1 MADSNTRITNIVG
14 KSFNELKQRHIE
26 YISGSDEFS
35 DYRFAGSRL
44 NVLMSAVTF
53 STYYMQSYANFA
65 LRESY
70 LQTCRRLESGII
82 AAQEQGYVPRGVRG
96 AVDEIEVVVTDAL
109 DRDFVTMPRGTVFSG
124 SINDD
129 TYLFTSVADRTSE
142 RLTNDTYR
150 LTIPIVQGN
159 LVSRFRTY
167 TESVNEFVLRDD
179 RADTSTMRVLVN
191 GQEWTFVDSSIGT
204 RPSSEVWYLR
214 YTEEKFPVI
223 YFGTGSV
230 TNEEES
236 GIGGIKPIIGSE
248 VEIEYIRSTGER
260 ANGADGY
267 EDVSSFD
274 NLEFIQ
280 IIQNPDAN
288 PDYTG
293 AYGGAE
299 FQTLEALRSNVF
311 IFRDA
316 QRRCVTPVDYE
327 SIITRQFGNFI
338 GSIRVTGR
346 ADNPGYAFIN
356 IKPLQGFNLSPSIKS
371 DIEDYVAGLNVVT
384 VEPVIAD
391 PTYMFVKK
399 VVDVDYDLNLG
410 AGDEGTIR
418 RDVVAGIDS
427 YYTTEVENFGQSFH
441 TSRMLSYVDSANDA
455 VLGSS
460 ATLELVREFDGIV
473 TDVVRDSFFGN
484 QIVPSSFE
492 TSTFIFESDELDIS
506 LQPETYEVY
515 VRDDGAGQLLIGPFG
530 VNENI
535 SVPITEITEDGNWYA
550 IGQID
555 YISSSYVFAFD
566 ALGIASTR
574 FIVGAYTTTVK
585 PLYSDIYADQGVI
598 IVFDSTLRPE
608 YLDIDFYPIVLRG

>member
-1 MADSNTRITNIVG
+1 MADSNTRISNIVG
-14 KSFNELKQRHIE
+14 KSFDQLKQRHIE
-26 YISGSDEFS
+26 YISGSTEFS
-35 DYRFAGSRL
+35 DYRFSGSRL

-53 STYYMQSYANFA
+53 STYYTQAYANFA
-65 LRESY
+65 LRESF

-109 DRDFVTMPRGTVFSG
+109 TRDFVTIPRGTVFSG
-124 SINDD
+124 AINDD

-142 RLTNDTYR
+142 RLTDGTYR
-150 LTIPIVQGN
+150 LILPIVQGN

-167 TESVNEFVLRDD
+167 TENVNEFVIRDD
-179 RADTSTMRVLVN
+179 RTDTSTMRVLVN
-191 GQEWTFVDSSIGT
+191 GQEWSYVDTSIGT

-230 TNEEES
+230 TNEQES

-274 NLEFIQ
+274 NIEFVDV
-280 IIQNPDAN
+280 IQNPSDN
-288 PDYTG
+288 DDYTG

-299 FQTLEALRSNVF
+299 FQTLESLKNNVF
-311 IFRDA
+311 LFRDA

-327 SIITRQFGNFI
+327 SIITREFGNFI
-338 GSIRVTGR
+338 GSIRVSGR
-346 ADNPGYAFIN
+346 SENPGFAFIN
-356 IKPLQGFNLSPSIKS
+356 IKPLQGFNLSPSIKN
-371 DIEDYVAGLNVVT
+371 DIEQYVNGLNVVT
-384 VEPVIAD
+384 IDPIIAD

-399 VVDVDYDLNLG
+399 VVEVDYDLNLG

-418 RDVVAGIDS
+418 RDVVDS
-427 YYTTEVENFGQSFH
+427 ISNYYSSEVENFGKSFH
-441 TSRMLSYVDSANDA
+441 TSRMLSYVDGSNNAI
-455 VLGSS
+455 LGSS
-460 ATLELVREFDGIV
+460 ATLELVREFNGI
-473 TDVVRDSFFGN
+473 TSDVVRNSFFGN
-484 QIVPSSFE
+484 QIVPKSFE
-492 TSTFIFESDELDIS
+492 TSTFIFESDELDVA

-515 VRDDGAGQLLIGPFG
+515 IRDNGSGQLLIGPFG

-535 SVPITEITEDGNWYA
+535 SVPVSETTSDGDWYVV
-550 IGQID
+550 GEID
-555 YISSSYVFAFD
+555 YISSSYVFAFN

-574 FIVGAYTTTVK
+574 FLVGEYTTTVE
-585 PLYSDIYADQGVI
+585 PEYSDIYADQGVI
-598 IVFDSTLRPE
+598 IVFDSNLRPE
-608 YLDIDFYPIVLRG
+608 YLEIDFYPIVIRG